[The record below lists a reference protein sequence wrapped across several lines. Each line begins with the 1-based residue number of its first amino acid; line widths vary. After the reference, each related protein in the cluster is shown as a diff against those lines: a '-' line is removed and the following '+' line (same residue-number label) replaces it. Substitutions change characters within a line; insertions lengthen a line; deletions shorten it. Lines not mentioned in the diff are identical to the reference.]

1 MLPGVNGS
9 LVAVPPLRALE
20 PRLVPLPSAEQSG
33 AWLALKQVKNSTE
46 PVTVPLSPVSVAT
59 SVTDSPLLMTET
71 LVAPCL
77 TCVWTCGLAHSSK
90 LPNA

>member
-1 MLPGVNGS
+1 MNSS
-9 LVAVPPLRALE
+9 LVAVPPLRVLV

-46 PVTVPLSPVSVAT
+46 PVTGPLSPVRVAT

-71 LVAPCL
+71 FVSPC
-77 TCVWTCGLAHSSK
+77 
-90 LPNA
+90 